1 MITLHT
7 SGSTDEPKRVTHSW
21 EYINQCAKRSIAEI
35 KLTSKDRVLDVFPLN
50 TIAHWTIT
58 GYPSVLSSAEY
69 HCSNFTPYTYLEEF
83 KRIQPSY
90 ISLLPRHLELLQ
102 ATKGFKNLD
111 MSCVRYMVTGSTKIE
126 QEFIDAFKDRGVQ
139 LVANWYGMTEFPP
152 PVMIG
157 YDTPHFDINTINQ
170 EDHHVMFMPAEGY
183 SSNLHQCY
191 INGVATGDLFEM
203 DPVRFVK
210 RIDTANGRTWKNNF

>member
-1 MITLHT
+1 MITLYT
-7 SGSTDEPKRVTHSW
+7 SGSTDTPKIITHSW
-21 EYINQCAKRSIAEI
+21 DKIRHYATKSINEI
-35 KLTSKDRVLDVFPLN
+35 GLTSEDIVLDVFPAN
-50 TIAHWTIT
+50 TIAHYTIT
-58 GYPSVLSSAEY
+58 AFPAYLSGAQY
-69 HCSNFTPYTYLEEF
+69 VCSSFTPYDYIKTF
-83 KRIQPSY
+83 KRVQPSY
-90 ISLLPRHLELLQ
+90 ISLIPRHLEVLQ
-102 ATKGFKNLD
+102 KTKGFNDLD
-111 MSCVRYMVTGSTKIE
+111 MSCVRYMVTGSSNIT

-170 EDHHVMFMPAEGY
+170 DDNHVMFMPAEGY
-183 SSNLHQCY
+183 SGNLHQCY

-210 RIDTANGRTWKNNF
+210 RVDTANGRTWKNNF